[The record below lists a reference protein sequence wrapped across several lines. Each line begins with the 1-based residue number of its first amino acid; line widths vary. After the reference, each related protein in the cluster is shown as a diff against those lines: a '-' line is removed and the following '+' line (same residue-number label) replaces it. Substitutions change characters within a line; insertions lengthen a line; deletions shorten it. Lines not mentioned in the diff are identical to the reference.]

1 MINLYIIVE
10 GQSEEK
16 FIREILS
23 PYFSH
28 NNIFLYPERV
38 ITGKNKQGR
47 ACKGGGDSY
56 RLYKNHLQKRIKQ
69 FQKQKNYYFTTMIDL
84 YALPNDFP
92 KLKEAKEYYNDKYRY
107 VSFLEEAFYEDIGY
121 KNFFPYIQLHEYETL
136 LFCDIDSIV
145 DEFFDLEDDKLYEK
159 ISKDIQEYDNIELIN
174 DSKETAPSK
183 RLDRYTNGEY
193 CGRKTTAS
201 INILKSIDIEIIKD
215 KCRHF
220 NAWLDKI
227 QKLRKIS
234 K

>member
-23 PYFSH
+23 PYFVSK
-28 NNIFLYPERV
+28 NIFLYPERV
-38 ITGKNKQGR
+38 ITGRNRQGK

-56 RLYKNHLQKRIKQ
+56 I
-69 FQKQKNYYFTTMIDL
+69 QKQKNYYFTTMIDL

-92 KLKEAKEYYNDKYRY
+92 KLKDAEEYYNNKYRY

-145 DEFFDLEDDKLYEK
+145 DEFFDLEDNKLYEK
-159 ISKDIQEYDNIELIN
+159 IIKDIQVYDNIELIN

-201 INILKSIDIEIIKD
+201 INILKNIDIEIIKD
-215 KCRHF
+215 RCKHF
-220 NAWLDKI
+220 NAWLEKI
-227 QKLRKIS
+227 QRLS
-234 K
+234 L